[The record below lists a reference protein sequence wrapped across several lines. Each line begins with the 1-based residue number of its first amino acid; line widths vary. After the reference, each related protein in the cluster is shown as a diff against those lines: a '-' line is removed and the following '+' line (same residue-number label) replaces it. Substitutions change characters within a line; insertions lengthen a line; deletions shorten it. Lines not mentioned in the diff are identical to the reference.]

1 MNARESNL
9 EQTLKH
15 AIIHLAPKR
24 WNGITNGF
32 CGLIRGAYVIDRAVR
47 LADVLP
53 IQVLEDAF
61 MVEGRTA
68 LADAAGVFADLS
80 NNVETGLLRTGW
92 TNDDVPHTIV
102 RDAER

>member
-1 MNARESNL
+1 MRFGLELATPESHL
-9 EQTLKH
+9 R
-15 AIIHLAPKR
+15 AI
-24 WNGITNGF
+24 
-32 CGLIRGAYVIDRAVR
+32 YVTDRAVR